1 MRPQFKQI
9 LKKYSQSDLA
19 EMLGTTK
26 VNIKVSK
33 HRGYLSKLLAERA
46 ETRLGGRFKAKLLVK
61 K

>member
-9 LKKYSQSDLA
+9 LQRYSQGELA
-19 EMLGTTK
+19 TLLSTTK

-33 HRGYLSKLLAERA
+33 HRGYLSKLLAGRA